1 MSKMMEG
8 NYDLTV
14 HIVNINCAYKNALM
28 DLFTEI
34 KKLLNFLKL
43 YSGITFIY

>member
-28 DLFTEI
+28 DLF
-34 KKLLNFLKL
+34 KKLLKLKS
-43 YSGITFIY
+43 Y